1 MRTGSN
7 LLESKLNMFVDLLSV
22 GEAFNPNFIGSPKA
36 QNVMGISLMDRA
48 QNPIPLVKKSNSP
61 HRPFTA
67 LGISMITTRGC
78 FYPACSICAVQK

>member
-48 QNPIPLVKKSNSP
+48 QNPIPLLEKIKQPSQTIHGFRYFHDHDPRVLLP
-61 HRPFTA
+61 C
-67 LGISMITTRGC
+67 LLD
-78 FYPACSICAVQK
+78 